1 VSPRFDPA
9 GLTFGLRQM
18 LNDEAKDRL
27 RGRLNEV
34 HTWPSVYMFKFV
46 MEPDAARMEALQALF
61 PPESE
66 LLRRFSSGGKYL
78 SVTVRE
84 VMLSAEDVVRR
95 YEQVGAIGGVIML

>member
-1 VSPRFDPA
+1 
-9 GLTFGLRQM
+9 M

-27 RGRLNEV
+27 LGRLNEV
-34 HTWPSVYMFKFV
+34 HAWPSVYMFKFV
-46 MEPDAARMEALQALF
+46 LEPEAQRIEALQALF

-66 LLRRFSSGGKYL
+66 LFRRFSSGGKYL
-78 SVTVRE
+78 SITIKE